1 MAPLKPRQN
10 HSLTP
15 STPRLRK
22 GPSAKPVPVTTSID
36 PKVFDELFA
45 GVVIIFFLAVVF
57 WKTGKFIRS
66 FNRHKVL
73 AEGKTTTARYART
86 WYGWVPLETHERN
99 KEIFTQIF
107 AWIGEWTAWKTTR
120 TDYRWVWWD
129 PDQKALEE
137 RRRNRRL
144 LAWLPECFKSYDFP
158 TADEIWNPRPPTQC
172 HGALSDDRP
181 QSVQLPESPRT
192 GRIDGSPL
200 SQQCFADNEDAE
212 QPSIFPSISSLPPR
226 LDTCTPHERRAARFL
241 SNKRPVKQPSKICNK
256 FQSPSNLRSASQ
268 TSMEL
273 LSQLSIDMD
282 RVSCRDPSFSGPSS
296 FRTAKSD
303 DCSQSHE
310 TPKVSIGMI
319 DLKPHQH
326 HNLRKYRVWSTQMQV
341 KTKSPGLHDLRDS
354 SGPPG
359 TPMTSLLASF
369 LSEQSA
375 CDVISNQPI
384 KRGLLKNSIGR
395 LSVAFNRDRIANQAH
410 LAGEQ
415 LSTWGKPKYDTAP
428 TRPHFSINTSPKGGK
443 RLNHPWH
450 SLRET
455 EQPYHTRNALCGLW
469 PFAENIETS
478 PIFDDVP
485 KSVLKG
491 AQIPSAELS
500 DWEVR
505 LIDGVDRK
513 LVWIFNEFTP
523 GQKPYHFACLAN
535 HWLNRET
542 WLVIDPISRVPQDS
556 RRQWGDPR
564 FNVPYPD
571 PCLDRRPKYPLAVH
585 KRANTRRIDSWRA
598 AVNRQRRVS
607 GVHDILHPVEL
618 YEDSC
623 EEPPDGKIDPA
634 SWILPKPP
642 QGFERSTRQK
652 NAWYEG
658 GAGWQEKLEDWQ
670 QVRRGYRLHK
680 ALHEGRVNRN
690 YVKGLAAD
698 IGRRCRTVSSKL
710 IPEIQQTRR
719 PSQPIL

>member
-1 MAPLKPRQN
+1 MAPLKPRQS

-36 PKVFDELFA
+36 PKVFGELFA
-45 GVVIIFFLAVVF
+45 GVFIIFFLAVVV

-99 KEIFTQIF
+99 KEVFTQIF
-107 AWIGEWTAWKTTR
+107 ARIGEWTAWKTTR

-129 PDQKALEE
+129 PDQEMLEE

-158 TADEIWNPRPPTQC
+158 TADEIWNPGPPTQC
-172 HGALSDDRP
+172 HGALPDKS
-181 QSVQLPESPRT
+181 
-192 GRIDGSPL
+192 
-200 SQQCFADNEDAE
+200 
-212 QPSIFPSISSLPPR
+212 
-226 LDTCTPHERRAARFL
+226 
-241 SNKRPVKQPSKICNK
+241 PVKQPSTLSNK
-256 FQSPSNLRSASQ
+256 FRSLSNLGSTSH

-273 LSQLSIDMD
+273 LSQSFIDMD

-296 FRTAKSD
+296 FRTAKSTH
-303 DCSQSHE
+303 CSQSHE
-310 TPKVSIGMI
+310 APKAPIGMI
-319 DLKPHQH
+319 DLKSHQH
-326 HNLRKYRVWSTQMQV
+326 HNLRKYRAWSTQMQV
-341 KTKSPGLHDLRDS
+341 KSKSPGLRELRDS

-359 TPMTSLLASF
+359 TPMTSILASF

-375 CDVISNQPI
+375 SDVVSEQPI
-384 KRGLLKNSIGR
+384 KQGPLKNSIGR
-395 LSVAFNRDRIANQAH
+395 LSVAFNRDRLARQAH

-428 TRPHFSINTSPKGGK
+428 TRPHSSMNTSPKRGK
-443 RLNHPWH
+443 RSNHPWH

-455 EQPYHTRNALCGLW
+455 KQPYHTRNALHGIWLV
-469 PFAENIETS
+469 AENIEKS
-478 PIFDDVP
+478 PIFDGVP
-485 KSVLKG
+485 KTVLKR
-491 AQIPSAELS
+491 AQIPSKELS

-535 HWLNRET
+535 HWLNPET
-542 WLVIDPISRVPQDS
+542 WLVIDPISRVAQDS

-571 PCLDRRPKYPLAVH
+571 PCLDPRPKYPLAVH

-642 QGFERSTRQK
+642 QGFKLSTRQK